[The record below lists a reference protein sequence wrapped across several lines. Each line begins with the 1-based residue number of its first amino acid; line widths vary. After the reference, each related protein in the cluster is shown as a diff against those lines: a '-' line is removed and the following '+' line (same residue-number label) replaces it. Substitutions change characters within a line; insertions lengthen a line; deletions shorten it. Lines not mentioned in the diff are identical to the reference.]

1 MQKFFEN
8 WADFLQETQK
18 SVNLTDFVPK
28 DSLNNK
34 IWLSQNQLKPQ
45 ISAKLAEIAKNF
57 LEDVGVGTILISD
70 ITFTGS
76 LANYNWS
83 DYSDID
89 LHILVDF
96 DQIDENT
103 ELVREFFRAK
113 IGIWNRMHDI
123 RIFDHEVEIYVQDN
137 KEKHVSSGVY
147 SIMRDRWL
155 ITPLKKEIDLDWNSV
170 DMKYSMMTKLIDDVE
185 TLFGTAR
192 YDEAYDFANKIKQK
206 IRKFRKCGLE
216 TSGEY
221 SIENL
226 VFKMLRRSGQLGK
239 LSDIM
244 LQSYDQMMSLQ
255 GDFARNWINF
265 ANSE

>member
-123 RIFDHEVEIYVQDN
+123 RIFDHEVEIYVQDD

-155 ITPLKKEIDLDWNSV
+155 ITPLNQS
-170 DMKYSMMTKLIDDVE
+170 
-185 TLFGTAR
+185 LF
-192 YDEAYDFANKIKQK
+192 
-206 IRKFRKCGLE
+206 LE
-216 TSGEY
+216 
-221 SIENL
+221 
-226 VFKMLRRSGQLGK
+226 V
-239 LSDIM
+239 
-244 LQSYDQMMSLQ
+244 
-255 GDFARNWINF
+255 
-265 ANSE
+265 